1 MKSTVTK
8 WGYIFFVYVKRLGFK
23 EWNCSALLKRKRC
36 NLSRTGFSILKFMK
50 TKMIA
55 IWQKKR
61 EQKMTFWFGSPLY
74 LSFRLINAYA
84 IKYVHLNLLVQLFKV
99 VVSYFFFSFYNATF
113 RFFWFWCRNL
123 IGRQHQILAIFGAK
137 IQSSLRNIAL

>member
-1 MKSTVTK
+1 MYINQV
-8 WGYIFFVYVKRLGFK
+8 GIYIFCLGKKARLQ
-23 EWNCSALLKRKRC
+23 ECNCSALLKRKRC

-55 IWQKKR
+55 IWKKR

-84 IKYVHLNLLVQLFKV
+84 IKYVHLNLLVHLFEV
-99 VVSYFFFSFYNATF
+99 VVSYFFFVLQCNIPVF
-113 RFFWFWCRNL
+113 L
-123 IGRQHQILAIFGAK
+123 ILVQKSHRQAAPNFGNFGAK